1 MIRIITD
8 STSDIGLDY
17 ANELNI
23 EIVPLKVI
31 FSDLEYKDRA
41 DLQPERFYELLENCD
56 VLPTTS
62 QPAPQDFMDFF
73 EDAKQKKDSVILITL
88 SSGLSGT
95 YQNACMAKDL
105 VEYED
110 IHIIDSLSATQAL
123 RLIVEKAVSLRD
135 KGFSAE
141 EIVKEIENYKT
152 RVKIYGIVDT
162 LEFLFKGGRLSR
174 TSATVGSVLKLKP
187 IIGFKEKGK
196 LDVFGKARGTQ
207 KATDKLIDL
216 IKQGNEIDLDEP
228 VCIAYTGN
236 NTSIEKF
243 ENKLKDELGIKNVK
257 HGVVGPVI
265 GTHAGPGACLIT
277 YVTKK

>member
-17 ANELNI
+17 AKELNI

-31 FSDLEYKDRA
+31 FNTAEYKDRI
-41 DLQPERFYELLENCD
+41 DLQPEKFYELLENCD
-56 VLPTTS
+56 ALPTTS

-141 EIVKEIENYKT
+141 EIVKEIENY
-152 RVKIYGIVDT
+152 
-162 LEFLFKGGRLSR
+162 
-174 TSATVGSVLKLKP
+174 
-187 IIGFKEKGK
+187 
-196 LDVFGKARGTQ
+196 
-207 KATDKLIDL
+207 
-216 IKQGNEIDLDEP
+216 
-228 VCIAYTGN
+228 
-236 NTSIEKF
+236 
-243 ENKLKDELGIKNVK
+243 
-257 HGVVGPVI
+257 
-265 GTHAGPGACLIT
+265 
-277 YVTKK
+277 

>member
-17 ANELNI
+17 AKELNI

-31 FSDLEYKDRA
+31 FNTAEYKDRI
-41 DLQPERFYELLENCD
+41 DLQPEKFYELLENCD
-56 VLPTTS
+56 ALPTTS
-62 QPAPQDFMDFF
+62 QPATQDFMDFF

>member
-17 ANELNI
+17 AKELNI

-31 FSDLEYKDRA
+31 FNTAEYKDRI
-41 DLQPERFYELLENCD
+41 DLQPEKFYELLENCD
-56 VLPTTS
+56 ALPTTS

-207 KATDKLIDL
+207 KATDKLIDF

-243 ENKLKDELGIKNVK
+243 ENKLKDELEIKNVK

>member
-17 ANELNI
+17 AKELNI

-31 FSDLEYKDRA
+31 FNTAEYKDRI
-41 DLQPERFYELLENCD
+41 DLQPEKFYELLENCD
-56 VLPTTS
+56 ALPTTS

-73 EDAKQKKDSVILITL
+73 EDEKQKKDSVILITL

>member
-17 ANELNI
+17 AKELNI

-31 FSDLEYKDRA
+31 FNTAEYKDRI
-41 DLQPERFYELLENCD
+41 DLQPEKFYELLENCD
-56 VLPTTS
+56 ALPTTS

-257 HGVVGPVI
+257 HGVVGKVI

>member
-17 ANELNI
+17 AKELNI

-31 FSDLEYKDRA
+31 FNTAEYKDRI
-41 DLQPERFYELLENCD
+41 DLQPEKFYELLENCD
-56 VLPTTS
+56 ALPTTS

-95 YQNACMAKDL
+95 YQNACIAKDL

>member
-17 ANELNI
+17 AKELNI

-31 FSDLEYKDRA
+31 FNTAEYKDRI
-41 DLQPERFYELLENCD
+41 DLQPEKFYELLENCD
-56 VLPTTS
+56 ALPTTS

-162 LEFLFKGGRLSR
+162 LEFLLKGGRLSR

>member
-17 ANELNI
+17 AKELNI

-31 FSDLEYKDRA
+31 FNTAEYKDRI
-41 DLQPERFYELLENCD
+41 DLQPEKFYELLENCD
-56 VLPTTS
+56 ALPTTS

-277 YVTKK
+277 YVTKN

>member
-17 ANELNI
+17 AKELNI

-31 FSDLEYKDRA
+31 FNTAEYKDRI
-41 DLQPERFYELLENCD
+41 DLQPEKFYELLENCD
-56 VLPTTS
+56 ALPTTS

-73 EDAKQKKDSVILITL
+73 EDVKQKKDSVILITL

>member
-1 MIRIITD
+1 MIRVITD

-17 ANELNI
+17 AKELNI

-31 FSDLEYKDRA
+31 FNTAEYKDRI
-41 DLQPERFYELLENCD
+41 DLQPEKFYELLENCD
-56 VLPTTS
+56 ALPTTS

>member
-17 ANELNI
+17 AKELNI

-31 FSDLEYKDRA
+31 LNTAEYKDRI
-41 DLQPERFYELLENCD
+41 DLQPEKFYELLENCD
-56 VLPTTS
+56 ALPTTS

>member
-17 ANELNI
+17 AKELNI

-31 FSDLEYKDRA
+31 FNTAEYKDRI
-41 DLQPERFYELLENCD
+41 DLQPEKFYELLENCD
-56 VLPTTS
+56 ALPTTS

-265 GTHAGPGACLIT
+265 STHAGPGACLIT

>member
-1 MIRIITD
+1 M
-8 STSDIGLDY
+8 
-17 ANELNI
+17 
-23 EIVPLKVI
+23 
-31 FSDLEYKDRA
+31 
-41 DLQPERFYELLENCD
+41 
-56 VLPTTS
+56 
-62 QPAPQDFMDFF
+62 
-73 EDAKQKKDSVILITL
+73 
-88 SSGLSGT
+88 
-95 YQNACMAKDL
+95 
-105 VEYED
+105 
-110 IHIIDSLSATQAL
+110 
-123 RLIVEKAVSLRD
+123 
-135 KGFSAE
+135 
-141 EIVKEIENYKT
+141 
-152 RVKIYGIVDT
+152 DT

>member
-17 ANELNI
+17 AKELNI

-31 FSDLEYKDRA
+31 FNTAEYKDRI
-41 DLQPERFYELLENCD
+41 DLQPEKFYELLENCD
-56 VLPTTS
+56 ALPTTS

-110 IHIIDSLSATQAL
+110 IHMIDSLSATQAL

>member
-17 ANELNI
+17 AKELNI

-31 FSDLEYKDRA
+31 FNTAEYKDRI
-41 DLQPERFYELLENCD
+41 DLQPEKFYELLENCD
-56 VLPTTS
+56 ALPTTS

-228 VCIAYTGN
+228 VCISYTGN

>member
-17 ANELNI
+17 AKELNI

-31 FSDLEYKDRA
+31 FNTAEYKDRI
-41 DLQPERFYELLENCD
+41 DLQPEKFYELLENCD
-56 VLPTTS
+56 ALPTTS

-141 EIVKEIENYKT
+141 EIVKEIANYKT

-162 LEFLFKGGRLSR
+162 LEFVFKGGRLSR

>member
-17 ANELNI
+17 AKELNI

-31 FSDLEYKDRA
+31 FNTAEYKDRI
-41 DLQPERFYELLENCD
+41 DLQPEKFYELLENCD
-56 VLPTTS
+56 ALPTTS

-88 SSGLSGT
+88 SSMLSGT

-110 IHIIDSLSATQAL
+110 IHIIDSLCATQAL
-123 RLIVEKAVSLRD
+123 RIIVEKAVSLRD
-135 KGFSAE
+135 KGLSVSEIIE
-141 EIVKEIENYKT
+141 EIEDYKK
-152 RVKIYGIVDT
+152 RVAIFGIVDT
-162 LEFLFKGGRLSR
+162 LDCFLKGGRLSK
-174 TSATVGSVLKLKP
+174 TAATVGTVLKLKP
-187 IIGFKEKGK
+187 IVGLTKDGK

-207 KATDKLIDL
+207 KATDKLIDF

-243 ENKLKDELGIKNVK
+243 ENKLKDELEIKNVK

>member
-17 ANELNI
+17 AKELNI

-31 FSDLEYKDRA
+31 FNTAEYKDRI
-41 DLQPERFYELLENCD
+41 DLQPEKFYELLENCD
-56 VLPTTS
+56 ALPTTS

-95 YQNACMAKDL
+95 YQNACMAKDI

-207 KATDKLIDL
+207 KATDKLIDF

-243 ENKLKDELGIKNVK
+243 ENKLKDALEIKNVK

>member
-17 ANELNI
+17 AKELNI

-31 FSDLEYKDRA
+31 FNTAEYKDRI
-41 DLQPERFYELLENCD
+41 DLQPEKFYELLENCD
-56 VLPTTS
+56 ALPTTS

>member
-1 MIRIITD
+1 MN
-8 STSDIGLDY
+8 Y
-17 ANELNI
+17 W
-23 EIVPLKVI
+23 K
-31 FSDLEYKDRA
+31 
-41 DLQPERFYELLENCD
+41 NCD
-56 VLPTTS
+56 ALPTTS
-62 QPAPQDFMDFF
+62 QPAPQDSWTFF

>member
-8 STSDIGLDY
+8 STSDIGIDY
-17 ANELNI
+17 AKELNI

-31 FSDLEYKDRA
+31 FNTAEYKDRI
-41 DLQPERFYELLENCD
+41 DLQPEKFYELLENCD
-56 VLPTTS
+56 ALPTTS

>member
-17 ANELNI
+17 AKELNI

-31 FSDLEYKDRA
+31 FNTAEYKDRI
-41 DLQPERFYELLENCD
+41 DLQPEKFYELLENCD
-56 VLPTTS
+56 ALPTTS

-162 LEFLFKGGRLSR
+162 LDFLFKGGRLSR